1 MIATLAPL
9 RHADFRWL
17 AAGRT
22 MTYFANSMAPIALSF
37 AVLDLTGSMID
48 LGVVVGARSVANVAV
63 LLFGGVLA
71 DRLPKAVVLQG
82 SSLVAALIQAAVL
95 SILAGFA
102 SVPLLVVLSVANGVV
117 AAVGLPAASAL
128 IPQTVPAARSGR
140 PTPWPGWV

>member
-1 MIATLAPL
+1 
-9 RHADFRWL
+9 
-17 AAGRT
+17 
-22 MTYFANSMAPIALSF
+22 
-37 AVLDLTGSMID
+37 
-48 LGVVVGARSVANVAV
+48 
-63 LLFGGVLA
+63 
-71 DRLPKAVVLQG
+71 
-82 SSLVAALIQAAVL
+82 VL

>member
-9 RHADFRWL
+9 RHADFRSL

-37 AVLDLTGSMID
+37 AVLDLTGSMVD